1 MFDRIAMILERSR
14 QLHEEALRYLPS
26 GVTYGNR
33 YSDPYPVYLERAEG
47 QYVWDVD
54 GNRYVDLWMGHGA
67 LIMGHSYR
75 PVIEAAMDQLRYGS
89 HFGYSHEWEVKWA
102 KQVCSMIPSA
112 KMVRPTNSGT
122 EANMYAVRLARA
134 YTKRNMI
141 GKFEGGWHGGYD
153 GLQIGVTYPI
163 DRPSTLGITENT
175 VKDTLLLPYNNLEE
189 TEKRIKG
196 KELACIV
203 IEPVLGAGGFIPAE
217 KEFLKGLREICDRMD
232 IVLIFDEVI
241 TGFRLSPGGA
251 QQLYG
256 VIPDITVLGKAVGG
270 GPFPAGAFCGRE
282 DIMELIDQRK
292 HPNPYERV
300 FHGGTYSGNPLTMR
314 AGYTLMRELEKGE
327 VYHHINSLGDYVRSK
342 LEEITSGVDIHITGV
357 GSLVC
362 LHFTKE
368 KPYDIHTANRTKNVE
383 MAKRYFR
390 HILGRGLIYV
400 PPAVPHLFISAAHT
414 RESADRL
421 ITVTEEFVR
430 ASLL

>member
-1 MFDRIAMILERSR
+1 MSWERSR
-14 QLHEEALRYLPS
+14 ILHEEALKYLPS

-33 YSDPYPVYLERAEG
+33 YIDPYPVYLERAEG
-47 QYVWDVD
+47 QFVWDVD
-54 GNRYVDLWMGHGA
+54 GNRFVDLWMGHGA
-67 LIMGHSYR
+67 LIMGHSYK
-75 PVIEAAMDQLRYGS
+75 PVIEEAVEQLKYGA
-89 HFGYSHEWEVKWA
+89 HFGYSHEWEVRWA
-102 KQVCSMIPSA
+102 KQVCEMVPSA

-134 YTKRNMI
+134 YTKKSLV

-153 GLQIGVTYPI
+153 ALQVGVTYPV
-163 DRPSTLGITENT
+163 DKPSTLGLSENT
-175 VKDTLLLPYNNLEE
+175 VRDTVLLPYNNLEE
-189 TEKRIKG
+189 TERRVKG
-196 KELACIV
+196 KDLACIV
-203 IEPVLGAGGFIPAE
+203 VEPVMGAGGFIPAE
-217 KEFLKGLREICDRMD
+217 REFLKGLRKLCDEEG
-232 IVLIFDEVI
+232 IILIFDEVI

-256 VIPDITVLGKAVGG
+256 VIPDLTVLGKAVGG

-282 DIMELIDQRK
+282 DIMEMIDLRK

-314 AGYTLMRELEKGE
+314 AGYTLLKELAKGD
-327 VYHHINSLGDYVRSK
+327 VHQYINSLGEYARSR
-342 LEEITSGVDIHITGV
+342 LREVTSGVDIHITGV

-368 KPYDIHTANRTKNVE
+368 KPYDIHTANRTKNLD

-390 HILGRGLIYV
+390 HVFGRGLLYV

-414 RESADRL
+414 RETVDQL
-421 ITVTEEFVR
+421 IDSTEEFIR
-430 ASLL
+430 TKIL